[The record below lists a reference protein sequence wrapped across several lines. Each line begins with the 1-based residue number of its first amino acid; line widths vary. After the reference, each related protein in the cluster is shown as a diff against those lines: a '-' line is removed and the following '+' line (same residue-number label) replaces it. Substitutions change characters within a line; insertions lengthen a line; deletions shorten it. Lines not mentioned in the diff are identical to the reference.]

1 MRKLKIK
8 YPKTEKQLEITN
20 IEIAGREYKR
30 MGEFF
35 NFCFSTTDNAVER
48 YENDFYT
55 KGDLVLWKSNNREPF
70 GDMLLDFYE
79 AGLITWRQVVR
90 TCEKREEETD
100 QFWENV
106 FSAQDMKE
114 AS

>member
-1 MRKLKIK
+1 MRKENKH
-8 YPKTEKQLEITN
+8 PKSEKQLKITN
-20 IEIAGREYKR
+20 IEIAGRSYKR
-30 MGEFF
+30 QSEWFGHQW
-35 NFCFSTTDNAVER
+35 STTDNAVEK

-55 KGDLVLWKSNNREPF
+55 KGDLVLWKSNDREPF

-90 TCEKREEETD
+90 TCEKKEKETD
-100 QFWENV
+100 EFWENV

>member
-1 MRKLKIK
+1 MNGKCK
-8 YPKTEKQLEITN
+8 YPKTKEQLETQSVV
-20 IEIAGREYKR
+20 IAGREYKR
-30 MGEFF
+30 QSEFF
-35 NFCFSTTDNAVER
+35 DFCFSTTDNAVEK
-48 YENDFYT
+48 YENDFYID
-55 KGDLVLWKSNNREPF
+55 GDLVLWKSNDREPF

-90 TCEKREEETD
+90 TCEKKEKETD
-100 QFWENV
+100 EFWENV